1 MNSVPWTPL
10 HAKVHQNLRQGQLLP
25 RGAKILVAVSG
36 GQDSVCL
43 LKLLVDLQSHWHWL
57 VAIAH
62 CDHRWSSDLGMSD
75 HVEQL
80 ATTFAL
86 PFYLKTAVV
95 DLPEKEAP
103 ARAWRYQALA
113 EIAVNEGYT
122 HVVTGHTQSDRA
134 ETILYNLIRG
144 AGTTGLASLSWSRL
158 LTGNV
163 NLVRPLLNV
172 GRQETYQF
180 CVEFQLP
187 IWEDTVNQDLKFTRN
202 RIRQQL
208 IPYLQND
215 FNPQVETHLA
225 QTAELLKTET
235 EYLGKITEQVLQE
248 VFVPNQRALN
258 RLLLRRNHLAIQR
271 RVIQE
276 FLRQV
281 LPKSP
286 NFAQIAAVVSL
297 IDAPNRSRTSSFP
310 GGNYLE
316 VNHELIV
323 VRFQEKLDLRFDR

>member
-1 MNSVPWTPL
+1 MNSVNWTPL
-10 HAKVHQNLRQGQLLP
+10 HAKVHQTLGQRQLLP
-25 RGAKILVAVSG
+25 QGARVLLAVSG

-43 LKLLVDLQSHWHWL
+43 LKLLSDLQSYWHWS

-62 CDHRWSSDLGMSD
+62 CDHRWSSDQGISA

-86 PFYLKTAVV
+86 PFYLKVTSQT
-95 DLPEKEAP
+95 LPEKEAS
-103 ARAWRYQALA
+103 ARVWRYQALA
-113 EIAVNEGYT
+113 EIALSQGFT

-144 AGTTGLASLSWSRL
+144 SGTTGLGSLSWVRP
-158 LTGNV
+158 LTPGV

-172 GRQETYQF
+172 GRNETYQF
-180 CVEFQLP
+180 CQELALP
-187 IWEDTVNQDLKFTRN
+187 IWEDRVNRDLKFTRN

-208 IPYLQND
+208 IPYLQKD

-235 EYLGKITEQVLQE
+235 DFLSEITEKVFQIVLTPTQDG
-248 VFVPNQRALN
+248 LN
-258 RLLLRRNHLAIQR
+258 RFLLRENHLAIQR
-271 RVIQE
+271 RVIQR
-276 FLRQV
+276 FLTEI

-286 NFAQIAAVVSL
+286 NFAQIEAVVNL
-297 IDAPNRSRTSSFP
+297 LNAPNRSKTASFP

-316 VNHELIV
+316 VDHDFIV
-323 VRFQEKLDLRFDR
+323 LRP